1 MKPEPTNLSISLT
14 KRESKR
20 AARVSLIPSSSA
32 LDAGDQS
39 LTMSRRHHWRRAA
52 SPIGMGASAWGAM
65 AMDDE
70 LKLREKM
77 VAALESHSVRDVI
90 ALLGQ
95 GVKPNEHCPHWT
107 SEMAFIRR
115 AVDLD
120 DIDCARAMLEHG
132 GNVHDRQSISKEP
145 LISLAARQANAAMCE
160 LLVAHGAN
168 VNDTDRYGHTA
179 LTSLGRSSQN
189 ADKIIETAATLLRL
203 GADPTH
209 KALSNETALHRAVEN
224 RSPKAAMLLIDHGCP
239 IDVADSEGD
248 TALERIAKLP
258 QDGAPASRLYLVF
271 RAAGVDPEQIPQA
284 VWRLFS
290 PLQAAAAVG
299 WTSRCLSLLE
309 QGESERPSESA
320 PSANE
325 WAEQG
330 GHMETA
336 STILAWLARKQISNI
351 IEQSCSHI
359 MKGIQHG

>member
-1 MKPEPTNLSISLT
+1 
-14 KRESKR
+14 
-20 AARVSLIPSSSA
+20 
-32 LDAGDQS
+32 
-39 LTMSRRHHWRRAA
+39 
-52 SPIGMGASAWGAM
+52 
-65 AMDDE
+65 MDDE

-107 SEMAFIRR
+107 SGMAFIRR

-224 RSPKAAMLLIDHGCP
+224 RSVACAIMLIEHGCP
-239 IDVADSEGD
+239 VDVAD
-248 TALERIAKLP
+248 TAGETPLRRVAWLDSAFPNYKNL
-258 QDGAPASRLYLVF
+258 SLVF
-271 RAAGVDPEQIPQA
+271 RACGIEARRMPDEQLRQYD
-284 VWRLFS
+284 

-299 WTSRCLSLLE
+299 WTRRCLALLE
-309 QGESERPSESA
+309 QGEPELSPHTGMSA
-320 PSANE
+320 CVC
-325 WAEQG
+325 AEQAQ
-330 GHMETA
+330 HIETA
-336 STILAWLARKQISNI
+336 SAIRAWMAHKQLSDI
-351 IEQSCSHI
+351 IQKSRS
-359 MKGIQHG
+359 QPVHG

>member
-1 MKPEPTNLSISLT
+1 MGED
-14 KRESKR
+14 
-20 AARVSLIPSSSA
+20 AARSQEMAQAIERQDVAGVELL
-32 LDAGDQS
+32 LDAGVNPNGVCAVNEFEVS
-39 LTMSRRHHWRRAA
+39 F
-52 SPIGMGASAWGAM
+52 
-65 AMDDE
+65 
-70 LKLREKM
+70 LRKAVQFEHIAC
-77 VAALESHSVRDVI
+77 VS
-90 ALLGQ
+90 ALL
-95 GVKPNEHCPHWT
+95 
-107 SEMAFIRR
+107 
-115 AVDLD
+115 
-120 DIDCARAMLEHG
+120 ARGA
-132 GNVHDRQSISKEP
+132 NVHERSQISGEP
-145 LISLAARQANAAMCE
+145 LIMTAAKMADAQLCDV
-160 LLVAHGAN
+160 LIAHGAN
-168 VNDTDRYGHTA
+168 PNDCDRYGHTA
-179 LTSLGRSSQN
+179 LTSVGRASSNRDRIFQ
-189 ADKIIETAATLLRL
+189 ATAKLIEL
-203 GADPTH
+203 GADVTA
-209 KALSNETALHRAVEN
+209 KAFSSETALHRAVEN

-336 STILAWLARKQISNI
+336 STIRAWLARKQISNI